1 MTAKVIATIL
11 NRHQKIFIYE
21 HNGQKYTGRMWVIE
35 PPEKDY
41 KHIPEEIWNK
51 EVMTIIEYDDKLVID
66 VEV

>member
-35 PPEKDY
+35 PLK
-41 KHIPEEIWNK
+41 K
-51 EVMTIIEYDDKLVID
+51 IINIFQKKFGIRKL
-66 VEV
+66 